1 MFEGPG
7 TGEATAG
14 WLRLLVEEA
23 SPEQFA
29 EHLRKTL
36 ERAEPVDRE
45 AALALAADAEQIR
58 LHLVARKQANDE
70 LAVLNDLAR
79 RLAALRD
86 SAGVL
91 QEVTSQARRLLAA
104 DIAYIMLLQPDGTL
118 RIDFVD
124 GSLGLTMSGIRLSP
138 GAGLGGQVLSTG
150 RPAWSR
156 SYLEDSALAHVDA
169 VDDAAASEQLGGI
182 LGVPLMLAGD
192 TIGVLFAADRR
203 PRDFAGREVVLLSA
217 LASHAAVAIRNAEL
231 FEANERALADLREA
245 TRTRERAA
253 ELRED
258 LTELVIGGGGV
269 EEVTDALSR
278 ALGCAVTLHRH
289 EDAPVH
295 AVGRTGVPVRLRS
308 GYAGSLVAD
317 IADDPEVRLLLPI
330 GAAAVALVLVSE
342 HALAEADQ
350 RSRTDLVSALLAP
363 DVDPASTRRRAR
375 TAGLDV
381 DRMSTVVVV
390 DPSAGHHEDARR
402 SAGLVAAAV
411 EGWTADHLDHAVVL
425 VPRLD
430 VDEVVAR
437 IRSLPGRSAACTIGA
452 APSSGGVAGVR
463 QAHSDA
469 RNTAALLRS
478 LGRSNAC
485 AAASDLAMYRS
496 LFNQAGREE
505 VQRFVEDTVG
515 PLLSHDVRHSKDLAA
530 TLLTYLQQARHHGR
544 TCTQLNIHA
553 NTLYQRLVRITELLG
568 EGWREPDRALELQMA
583 LRMDQLIRQV
593 GPVSAARGSG
603 GH

>member
-1 MFEGPG
+1 MLDRPG
-7 TGEATAG
+7 TGEATTG

-29 EHLRKTL
+29 EHLRQTL
-36 ERAEPVDRE
+36 ERAELANRD
-45 AALALAADAEQIR
+45 AALAQAADAEQIR
-58 LHLVARKQANDE
+58 LHLVARKQATDE

-91 QEVTSQARRLLAA
+91 QEVTSQARRLLGV
-104 DIAYIMLLQPDGTL
+104 DLAYIMLLQPDGTL

-124 GSLGLTMSGIRLSP
+124 GSLGLSMSGIRLSP

-203 PRDFAGREVVLLSA
+203 SRDFAAREVVLLSA

-231 FEANERALADLREA
+231 FEANERALEDLRQA

-253 ELRED
+253 ELREH
-258 LTELVIGGGGV
+258 LTELVIGGGGI

-278 ALGCAVTLHRH
+278 ALGSAVTLHRH
-289 EDAPVH
+289 EDASVH
-295 AVGRTGVPVRLRS
+295 AVGRTVAPVRLRS

-317 IADDPEVRLLLPI
+317 ADDDPEVRLLLPI

-342 HALAEADQ
+342 AALVEADM
-350 RSRTDLVSALLAP
+350 RSRTDLVAALLAP
-363 DVDPASTRRRAR
+363 EVDPISTRRRAR
-375 TAGLDV
+375 TAGIDPERV
-381 DRMSTVVVV
+381 STVVVV
-390 DPSAGHHEDARR
+390 DPSAGEHADAGRTAR
-402 SAGLVAAAV
+402 MVATAV
-411 EGWTADHLDHAVVL
+411 DGWAADHVDHAVVL
-425 VPRLD
+425 VPQR
-430 VDEVVAR
+430 DEADVVAR
-437 IRSLPGRSAACTIGA
+437 IRGLASRSATCAIGV
-452 APSSGGVAGVR
+452 APSPGGLAGLR

-469 RNTAALLRS
+469 RNTAAVLQS
-478 LGRSNAC
+478 LGRRDAC

-496 LFNQAGREE
+496 LFNQAGRDELG
-505 VQRFVEDTVG
+505 RFVERTVG
-515 PLLSHDVRHSKDLAA
+515 PLLSHDRQHQRDLAA
-530 TLLTYLQQARHHGR
+530 TLLAYLQLAQHHAR
-544 TCTQLNIHA
+544 TCAVLTIHP
-553 NTLYQRLVRITELLG
+553 NTLYQRLARITELLG
-568 EGWREPDRALELQMA
+568 EGWRDPDRALELHLA
-583 LRMDQLIRQV
+583 LRIDALARQV
-593 GPVSAARGSG
+593 ESPTS
-603 GH
+603 